1 MKNYT
6 VGPNDT
12 ISKIILRE
20 YAIGYSNWSAELMD
34 CMIRYISVLNQK
46 DINLYDNI
54 ASNNASD
61 PDTIRPGDI
70 LTIPDDLEEAA
81 ASPIFRSINNNSCGA
96 LFNTADTFTPDA
108 TPDAKNNKYLWWLGG
123 GLLALGA
130 IYFITKKKSKKRK

>member
-6 VGPNDT
+6 VGPNDS

-34 CMIRYISVLNQK
+34 CMIRYISILNGK
-46 DINLYDNI
+46 DLSLYDNI
-54 ASNNASD
+54 ASNNILD
-61 PDTIRPGDI
+61 PDTIKPGQVLI
-70 LTIPDDLEEAA
+70 IPNDLDEAA
-81 ASPIFRSINNNSCGA
+81 ADPIFRSINQNACGA
-96 LFNTADTFTPDA
+96 IFNTADAFTPGA

-130 IYFITKKKSKKRK
+130 IYFITKKKKRK